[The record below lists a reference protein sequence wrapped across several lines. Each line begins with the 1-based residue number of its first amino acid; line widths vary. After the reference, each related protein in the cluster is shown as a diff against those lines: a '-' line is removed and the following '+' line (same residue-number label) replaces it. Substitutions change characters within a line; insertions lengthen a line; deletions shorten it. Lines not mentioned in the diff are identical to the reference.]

1 MNLLFFKQRLIIIII
16 ALGLALIA
24 IFTRGLYSPT
34 PPTLPWLGQH
44 TADQP
49 TTPSTVTVI
58 KEVGTKD
65 SQGKTDKVQVVSS
78 KPSPLEEAIV
88 VPTQT
93 IEITFSQPLENV
105 GEFKYRLDPKP
116 QEAQVELS
124 SDRKTAKIIPIKP
137 FTLGARY
144 TLFITTDTK
153 FDGRK
158 VTQQD
163 LIFHFSVIPYQGV

>member
-1 MNLLFFKQRLIIIII
+1 MNLLFFKQRLIVIII

-34 PPTLPWLGQH
+34 PPTLPWLDQN
-44 TADQP
+44 TADQL
-49 TTPSTVTVI
+49 TTPPTVAVI
-58 KEVGTKD
+58 KEVETKD
-65 SQGKTDKVQVVSS
+65 SQGRTEKVQVVAT
-78 KPSPLEEAIV
+78 KPNPLEEAVV
-88 VPTQT
+88 VPTQVV
-93 IEITFSQPLENV
+93 EITFSQPLENV
-105 GEFKYRLDPKP
+105 GEFKHRLDPKP
-116 QEAQVELS
+116 EEYKIELS
-124 SDRKTAKIIPIKP
+124 NDRKTAKIIPIKP
-137 FTLGARY
+137 FTLGTRY